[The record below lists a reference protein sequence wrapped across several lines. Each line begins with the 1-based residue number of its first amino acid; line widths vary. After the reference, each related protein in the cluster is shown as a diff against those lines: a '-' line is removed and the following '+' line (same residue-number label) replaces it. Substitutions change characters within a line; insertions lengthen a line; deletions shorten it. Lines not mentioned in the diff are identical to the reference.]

1 MVVTVSYWKF
11 AARNVKAR
19 GGPVATENTFF
30 SRWSQRKLT
39 AESDQL
45 LDTQK
50 SLDSQPVQEEP
61 IESES
66 AVETESGL
74 ESHSL
79 EQPHSAENE
88 EPSVASLLVSD
99 ASQELKK
106 AALRKLFLSGEFS
119 EVCMLDDYNADYSN
133 TATLTTQVAQTLR
146 QWCNELETTPE
157 VKSEQAIPEKAMS
170 DQTMLDQSMPDQT
183 KPDETIA
190 SAPEFAE
197 GSARLS
203 DHNTLSSYDTAASD
217 TLNSETKYTS

>member
-1 MVVTVSYWKF
+1 M
-11 AARNVKAR
+11 
-19 GGPVATENTFF
+19 ATENTFF

-79 EQPHSAENE
+79 DQPHSAENE

-170 DQTMLDQSMPDQT
+170 DQTM
-183 KPDETIA
+183 PDETIA

-197 GSARLS
+197 DSARLS
-203 DHNTLSSYDTAASD
+203 DHNTLSSYDTAASGAV
-217 TLNSETKYTS
+217 NSETKYTA

>member
-1 MVVTVSYWKF
+1 M
-11 AARNVKAR
+11 
-19 GGPVATENTFF
+19 ATENTFF

-39 AESDQL
+39 AESGQL

-157 VKSEQAIPEKAMS
+157 VKSEQAIPEKAMP
-170 DQTMLDQSMPDQT
+170 DQSMPDQT

-197 GSARLS
+197 DSARLS

-217 TLNSETKYTS
+217 TLNSETKYTAYRLGTF

>member
-1 MVVTVSYWKF
+1 M
-11 AARNVKAR
+11 
-19 GGPVATENTFF
+19 ATENTFF

-79 EQPHSAENE
+79 EPPLLAENE
-88 EPSVASLLVSD
+88 EPSVASLLISD

-146 QWCNELETTPE
+146 QWCNEVETTPE
-157 VKSEQAIPEKAMS
+157 VQSEQAIPEKAMP
-170 DQTMLDQSMPDQT
+170 DQTMPDQSMPD
-183 KPDETIA
+183 ETTA

-197 GSARLS
+197 DSARLS
-203 DHNTLSSYDTAASD
+203 DHNTLSSCDTAASGAV
-217 TLNSETKYTS
+217 NSETKYTV

>member
-1 MVVTVSYWKF
+1 M
-11 AARNVKAR
+11 
-19 GGPVATENTFF
+19 ATENTFF

-146 QWCNELETTPE
+146 QTTPE

-203 DHNTLSSYDTAASD
+203 DHNTLSSCDTAASD
-217 TLNSETKYTS
+217 TLNGETKYTA

>member
-19 GGPVATENTFF
+19 GGPVVTENTFF

-39 AESDQL
+39 AESGQL

-157 VKSEQAIPEKAMS
+157 VQSEQAIS

-197 GSARLS
+197 DS

-217 TLNSETKYTS
+217 TLNSETKYTV

>member
-1 MVVTVSYWKF
+1 M
-11 AARNVKAR
+11 
-19 GGPVATENTFF
+19 ATENTFF

-106 AALRKLFLSGEFS
+106 AALRKLFLSGQFS

-170 DQTMLDQSMPDQT
+170 DQTMTDLSMPD
-183 KPDETIA
+183 ERIA

-197 GSARLS
+197 DSARLS
-203 DHNTLSSYDTAASD
+203 DHNTLSSCDTAASGAV
-217 TLNSETKYTS
+217 NSETKYTA

>member
-1 MVVTVSYWKF
+1 MVVTESYWKF

-19 GGPVATENTFF
+19 GGLVATENTFF

-39 AESDQL
+39 AESDQA
-45 LDTQK
+45 LDTTK
-50 SLDSQPVQEEP
+50 SLHSEPAQAEP
-61 IESES
+61 IESVS

-74 ESHSL
+74 ESHSV
-79 EQPHSAENE
+79 EQPHSAENN
-88 EPSVASLLVSD
+88 EPSVASLLVSG

-157 VKSEQAIPEKAMS
+157 VKSEQAIPEKAM
-170 DQTMLDQSMPDQT
+170 PDQT

-197 GSARLS
+197 DSARLS
-203 DHNTLSSYDTAASD
+203 DHNTLSSYDTAASGAV
-217 TLNSETKYTS
+217 NSETKYTA

>member
-19 GGPVATENTFF
+19 GGLVVTENTFF

-39 AESDQL
+39 AESDQA
-45 LDTQK
+45 LDTTK
-50 SLDSQPVQEEP
+50 SLDSQPVQAEL

-66 AVETESGL
+66 VVETESGSEVDAL
-74 ESHSL
+74 EPPL
-79 EQPHSAENE
+79 LAENE

-146 QWCNELETTPE
+146 QWCNEVETTPE
-157 VKSEQAIPEKAMS
+157 VQSEQAIPEKAMP
-170 DQTMLDQSMPDQT
+170 DQTMTDLSM
-183 KPDETIA
+183 PDETIA
-190 SAPEFAE
+190 STPEFVE
-197 GSARLS
+197 DSARLS
-203 DHNTLSSYDTAASD
+203 DHNTLSSYDTAASGAV
-217 TLNSETKYTS
+217 NSETKYTA

>member
-1 MVVTVSYWKF
+1 M
-11 AARNVKAR
+11 
-19 GGPVATENTFF
+19 ATENRFF

-50 SLDSQPVQEEP
+50 SFDSQPVQEEP

-170 DQTMLDQSMPDQT
+170 DQTMTDLSMPD
-183 KPDETIA
+183 ETTA
-190 SAPEFAE
+190 SAP
-197 GSARLS
+197 
-203 DHNTLSSYDTAASD
+203 
-217 TLNSETKYTS
+217 NSLRILRGFLITIRFLLAILRHLTH

>member
-1 MVVTVSYWKF
+1 M
-11 AARNVKAR
+11 
-19 GGPVATENTFF
+19 ATENTFF

-45 LDTQK
+45 LDTTK
-50 SLDSQPVQEEP
+50 SLNSEPVQAEP
-61 IESES
+61 IANQSS
-66 AVETESGL
+66 VDTKSGL
-74 ESHSL
+74 VSDAL

-170 DQTMLDQSMPDQT
+170 DQTMTDLSM
-183 KPDETIA
+183 PDETIA

-197 GSARLS
+197 DSARLS

-217 TLNSETKYTS
+217 TLNSETKYTV

>member
-39 AESDQL
+39 AESGQL

-157 VKSEQAIPEKAMS
+157 VQSEQAIS

-197 GSARLS
+197 DS

-217 TLNSETKYTS
+217 TLNSETKYTV

>member
-1 MVVTVSYWKF
+1 MVVTESYWKF

-19 GGPVATENTFF
+19 GGPVVTEKTFL

-39 AESDQL
+39 AESDQA
-45 LDTQK
+45 LDTTK
-50 SLDSQPVQEEP
+50 SLNSEP
-61 IESES
+61 AQAESIANQS
-66 AVETESGL
+66 SVDTKSGL
-74 ESHSL
+74 VSDAL

-157 VKSEQAIPEKAMS
+157 VKSAQAIPEKAM
-170 DQTMLDQSMPDQT
+170 
-183 KPDETIA
+183 PDETIA
-190 SAPEFAE
+190 STPEFAE
-197 GSARLS
+197 DSARLS
-203 DHNTLSSYDTAASD
+203 DHNTLSSRDTAASD
-217 TLNSETKYTS
+217 ILNSETKYTA

>member
-1 MVVTVSYWKF
+1 MVVTGSYWKF

-19 GGPVATENTFF
+19 GGLVATENTFF

-39 AESDQL
+39 AESDQA
-45 LDTQK
+45 LDKAK
-50 SLDSQPVQEEP
+50 SLNSEPVQA
-61 IESES
+61 ESITNQFS
-66 AVETESGL
+66 VETESGL
-74 ESHSL
+74 VSGAV

-88 EPSVASLLVSD
+88 EPSVASLLVSG

-146 QWCNELETTPE
+146 QWCNEVETTPE

-170 DQTMLDQSMPDQT
+170 DVPDQSMPD
-183 KPDETIA
+183 ETTD
-190 SAPEFAE
+190 
-197 GSARLS
+197 SARLS
-203 DHNTLSSYDTAASD
+203 DHNTLSSCDTAASD
-217 TLNSETKYTS
+217 TLNSETKYTV

>member
-1 MVVTVSYWKF
+1 M
-11 AARNVKAR
+11 
-19 GGPVATENTFF
+19 ATENTFF

-39 AESDQL
+39 AESEQV
-45 LDTQK
+45 LDTTK
-50 SLDSQPVQEEP
+50 TLNSEP
-61 IESES
+61 IANQSSLEI
-66 AVETESGL
+66 ESGL
-74 ESHSL
+74 VSDAL

-99 ASQELKK
+99 ASQKLKK
-106 AALRKLFLSGEFS
+106 SALRKLFLSGEFS

-146 QWCNELETTPE
+146 QWCNEVETTPE

-170 DQTMLDQSMPDQT
+170 DQTMLDQSMPEQT

-197 GSARLS
+197 DSARLS
-203 DHNTLSSYDTAASD
+203 DHNTLSSYDTAAYD
-217 TLNSETKYTS
+217 TLNSETKYTA

>member
-1 MVVTVSYWKF
+1 M
-11 AARNVKAR
+11 
-19 GGPVATENTFF
+19 ATENRFF
-30 SRWSQRKLT
+30 SRWAQRKLT

-50 SLDSQPVQEEP
+50 SFDSQPVQEEP

-79 EQPHSAENE
+79 EQPHSAANE

-170 DQTMLDQSMPDQT
+170 DQTMTDLSMPD
-183 KPDETIA
+183 ETTA

-197 GSARLS
+197 DSARLS
-203 DHNTLSSYDTAASD
+203 DHNTLSSCDTAASD
-217 TLNSETKYTS
+217 TLNSETKYTV

>member
-1 MVVTVSYWKF
+1 M
-11 AARNVKAR
+11 
-19 GGPVATENTFF
+19 ATENTFF

-50 SLDSQPVQEEP
+50 SFDSQPVQEEP

-146 QWCNELETTPE
+146 QWCNEVETTPE

-170 DQTMLDQSMPDQT
+170 DQTMLDQSMPDQSMPDQT

-203 DHNTLSSYDTAASD
+203 DHNTLSSCDTAASD
-217 TLNSETKYTS
+217 TLNGETKYTA

>member
-1 MVVTVSYWKF
+1 MV
-11 AARNVKAR
+11 
-19 GGPVATENTFF
+19 TENSFF

-39 AESDQL
+39 AESDQA
-45 LDTQK
+45 LDTAK
-50 SLDSQPVQEEP
+50 SLNSEPVQAEP
-61 IESES
+61 IANQSS
-66 AVETESGL
+66 VETKSGL
-74 ESHSL
+74 VSDEVV
-79 EQPHSAENE
+79 QPHSAENE

-157 VKSEQAIPEKAMS
+157 VKSEQAIPEKAMP
-170 DQTMLDQSMPDQT
+170 DQTMPDLSM
-183 KPDETIA
+183 PDETIA

-197 GSARLS
+197 DSARLS
-203 DHNTLSSYDTAASD
+203 DHNTLSSYDTAASGAV
-217 TLNSETKYTS
+217 NSETKYTA

>member
-19 GGPVATENTFF
+19 GGLVATENTFF

-74 ESHSL
+74 ESNSL

-157 VKSEQAIPEKAMS
+157 VKSEQAIPEKAMP
-170 DQTMLDQSMPDQT
+170 DQTMPDLSMPD
-183 KPDETIA
+183 ETTA
-190 SAPEFAE
+190 SAPEFAVD
-197 GSARLS
+197 SARLS

-217 TLNSETKYTS
+217 TLNSETKYTT

>member
-19 GGPVATENTFF
+19 GGLVATENTFF

-157 VKSEQAIPEKAMS
+157 VQSEQAIPEKAMP
-170 DQTMLDQSMPDQT
+170 DQTMPDQSMPD
-183 KPDETIA
+183 ETTA

-197 GSARLS
+197 DSARLS
-203 DHNTLSSYDTAASD
+203 DHNTLSSYDTAASGAV
-217 TLNSETKYTS
+217 NSETKYTA

>member
-45 LDTQK
+45 LDTTK
-50 SLDSQPVQEEP
+50 SLNSEPVQAEL
-61 IESES
+61 IANQSS
-66 AVETESGL
+66 VDTKSGL
-74 ESHSL
+74 VNDAL

-157 VKSEQAIPEKAMS
+157 VQSEQAIPEKAIS

-197 GSARLS
+197 DS
-203 DHNTLSSYDTAASD
+203 DHNTLSSCDTAASGAV
-217 TLNSETKYTS
+217 NSETKYTA

>member
-1 MVVTVSYWKF
+1 MVVTVNYWKF

-19 GGPVATENTFF
+19 GGLVATENTFF

-157 VKSEQAIPEKAMS
+157 VKSEQAIPEKAMP
-170 DQTMLDQSMPDQT
+170 DQTMPDLSMPD
-183 KPDETIA
+183 ETTA
-190 SAPEFAE
+190 SAPEFAVD
-197 GSARLS
+197 SARLS
-203 DHNTLSSYDTAASD
+203 DHNTLSSCDTAASGAV
-217 TLNSETKYTS
+217 NSETKYTA

>member
-1 MVVTVSYWKF
+1 M
-11 AARNVKAR
+11 
-19 GGPVATENTFF
+19 ATENTFF

-39 AESDQL
+39 AESDQA
-45 LDTQK
+45 LDTTK
-50 SLDSQPVQEEP
+50 SLKSEPVQVKS

-66 AVETESGL
+66 AVETERGL

-146 QWCNELETTPE
+146 QWCNTPE
-157 VKSEQAIPEKAMS
+157 VKSEQAIPEKAMP

-197 GSARLS
+197 DSARLS

-217 TLNSETKYTS
+217 TLNSETKYTA

>member
-1 MVVTVSYWKF
+1 M
-11 AARNVKAR
+11 
-19 GGPVATENTFF
+19 ATENRFF

-50 SLDSQPVQEEP
+50 SFDSQPVQEEP

-146 QWCNELETTPE
+146 QWCNEVETTTE
-157 VKSEQAIPEKAMS
+157 VQSEQAITEKAIS

-197 GSARLS
+197 DSARLS

-217 TLNSETKYTS
+217 TLNSETKYTV

>member
-19 GGPVATENTFF
+19 GGLVVTENSFF

-39 AESDQL
+39 AESDQA
-45 LDTQK
+45 LDTTK
-50 SLDSQPVQEEP
+50 SLDLQPVQAEP
-61 IESES
+61 IANQSS
-66 AVETESGL
+66 VETKSGL
-74 ESHSL
+74 VSDEVV
-79 EQPHSAENE
+79 QPHSAENE

-146 QWCNELETTPE
+146 QWCNEVETTPE
-157 VKSEQAIPEKAMS
+157 VQSEQAIPEKAMPDQIMS
-170 DQTMLDQSMPDQT
+170 DLSMPD
-183 KPDETIA
+183 ETTA

-197 GSARLS
+197 DSARLS
-203 DHNTLSSYDTAASD
+203 DHNTLSSCDTAASGAV
-217 TLNSETKYTS
+217 NSETKYTA

>member
-1 MVVTVSYWKF
+1 MVVTESYWKF

-19 GGPVATENTFF
+19 GGLVATENTFF

-88 EPSVASLLVSD
+88 EPSVASLLISD

-170 DQTMLDQSMPDQT
+170 DQTMTDLSM
-183 KPDETIA
+183 PDETIA

-197 GSARLS
+197 DSARLS
-203 DHNTLSSYDTAASD
+203 DHNTLSSYDKAASGAV
-217 TLNSETKYTS
+217 NSETKYTA

>member
-106 AALRKLFLSGEFS
+106 AALRKLFLSGQFS

-170 DQTMLDQSMPDQT
+170 DQTMTDLSM
-183 KPDETIA
+183 PDETIA

-197 GSARLS
+197 DSARLS
-203 DHNTLSSYDTAASD
+203 DHNTLSSYDTAASGAV
-217 TLNSETKYTS
+217 NSETKYTA

>member
-1 MVVTVSYWKF
+1 M
-11 AARNVKAR
+11 
-19 GGPVATENTFF
+19 ATENTFF

-146 QWCNELETTPE
+146 QWCNEVETTPE
-157 VKSEQAIPEKAMS
+157 VQSEQAIPEKAMP
-170 DQTMLDQSMPDQT
+170 DQTMPDLSMPD
-183 KPDETIA
+183 ETTA
-190 SAPEFAE
+190 SASEFAE
-197 GSARLS
+197 DSARLS
-203 DHNTLSSYDTAASD
+203 EPDEPSSFDSASSHS
-217 TLNSETKYTS
+217 LNSETKYIA

>member
-106 AALRKLFLSGEFS
+106 EALRKLFLSGEFS

-170 DQTMLDQSMPDQT
+170 DQTMTDLSM
-183 KPDETIA
+183 PDETIA

-197 GSARLS
+197 DSARLS
-203 DHNTLSSYDTAASD
+203 DHNTLSSYDTAASGAV
-217 TLNSETKYTS
+217 NSETKYTA